1 MRIHILAAQIAAAL
15 TGISAVQAAEAPDA
29 GASNKSIE
37 VIQVTSQKR
46 VQNQQ
51 EVPIAITALS
61 EADIE
66 RVGATEV
73 KDIQY
78 STPNLVI
85 GGTNPVQQ
93 VFGIRGI
100 SDRGRN
106 PGYDQRVGVY
116 VDGVW
121 VGKSA
126 ASNQSALDVQTIEVL
141 RGPQGTLFGKNTV
154 AGAINITTLEP
165 TEDFSGH
172 VQAEVG
178 NYNKARIKAAVNGG
192 LTDSLA
198 GKISLSAD
206 TRDGYVDNVSGLGN
220 RKLNDK
226 EEFAGRAQLLWQGS
240 ATSVK
245 FTVDHL
251 QNDFSDV
258 TAGVWVD
265 DPVAPD
271 PYEVNINA
279 KQDIELKGI
288 GGASVNINH
297 TLDSGFELTSIT
309 SYRYEDWGYEDFDED
324 YTEIALARSGIFA
337 DADHVTQEFRVA
349 SPVGDRFDYV
359 LGLYYLNQNIEGGG
373 DASLDLNVF
382 TGGAVPISDYPL
394 GYDAVVDTESYAAFG
409 HANIK
414 LAEKWQL
421 TAGLRYT
428 YEEKAID
435 FSIMDQYRIFF
446 ADGSTSEKRDADDWS
461 PKASIN
467 WFVAEDVML
476 YGGYS
481 RAFKSGGFN
490 ADFIADLD
498 GLEFD
503 DEQVDAY
510 ELGMKSSWLDNSLR
524 FNLALFRSEHSD
536 FQVQAQTPLPTGE
549 GSILTVSNAAD
560 LTSQGLELEMQWR
573 ITENF
578 TLWGGYGYTDAKFES
593 FDGCSYSESDS
604 TDCSGNR
611 PPEAPEHTFNLAF
624 EYIQPISSGELFVD
638 ANYFWR
644 DEMYSNPNNEEGFK
658 NDDFSELGGRFG
670 WRSSEGK
677 FQVFAWGKN
686 LTDETTQIYN
696 SVSFLGRKRAVY
708 NAPLMYGVTFRYNF
722 GFY

>member
-15 TGISAVQAAEAPDA
+15 TGISAVQAAETPDA

-66 RVGATEV
+66 RIGATEV

-78 STPNLVI
+78 ATPNLVI
-85 GGTNPVQQ
+85 GGLNPLQQ

-126 ASNQSALDVQTIEVL
+126 ASNQSALDVQTMEVL

-178 NYNKARIKAAVNGG
+178 NYNKARVKAAVNGG

-198 GKISLSAD
+198 GKISLSYD
-206 TRDGYVDNVSGLGN
+206 TRDGYVDNVSSLGN
-220 RKLNDK
+220 DKYNDK
-226 EEFAGRAQLLWQGS
+226 DEFAGRAQLLWQGN
-240 ATSVK
+240 ATRVK
-245 FTVDHL
+245 FTLDHL
-251 QNDFSDV
+251 QNEFTDV
-258 TAGVWVD
+258 AAGEWVD
-265 DPVAPD
+265 DPIAPD
-271 PYEVNINA
+271 PYEVNING
-279 KQDIELKGI
+279 KQEYDIKGV

-297 TLDSGFELTSIT
+297 TLDSGFDLTSIT
-309 SYRYEDWGYEDFDED
+309 AYRYEDWSYEDFDDD
-324 YTEIALARSGIFA
+324 YTPIALGRTDEFA

-359 LGLYYLNQNIEGGG
+359 LGLYYLNQNIDGGG
-373 DASLDLNVF
+373 DATLNLDVF
-382 TGGAVPISDYPL
+382 SGGMVPITDYGL
-394 GYDAVVDTESYAAFG
+394 GYRAVVDVESYAAFG

-435 FSIMDQYRIFF
+435 FSITDPFLIFF
-446 ADGSTSEKRDADDWS
+446 ANDSTSKKRDSDDWS

-536 FQVQAQTPLPTGE
+536 FQVQAQTPLPTGD

-560 LTSQGLELEMQWR
+560 LTSQGLELEIHWR

-578 TLWGGYGYTDAKFES
+578 TLWGGYGYTDAS
-593 FDGCSYSESDS
+593 FDSFKDCSYSDGLG
-604 TDCSGNR
+604 DCSGNR
-611 PPEAPEHTFNLAF
+611 PAEAPENTFNLAF

-658 NDDFSELGGRFG
+658 NDDLSELGGRFG
-670 WRSSEGK
+670 WRSSEGQW
-677 FQVFAWGKN
+677 QVYAWGKN

-696 SVSFLGRKRAVY
+696 SVSFLGANRAVY
-708 NAPLMYGVTFRYNF
+708 NAPRMYGVTFRYNF
-722 GFY
+722 GFF